1 MNLIDK
7 RKYQEQIS
15 AYEKQLDEVS
25 KSLLND
31 DPPDEK
37 TVRDVLVKSY
47 GMLSTTKLLLNES
60 EITMNR
66 DI

>member
-15 AYEKQLDEVS
+15 AYEKMLDDIS
-25 KSLLND
+25 KALLND
-31 DPPDEK
+31 NPPDEK
-37 TVRDVLVKSY
+37 AIRGLLAKSY
-47 GMLSTTKLLLNES
+47 GVLGTTKLLLNES

>member
-1 MNLIDK
+1 MNLIKK

-15 AYEKQLDEVS
+15 AYEKMLDEVS
-25 KSLLND
+25 KALLND
-31 DPPDEK
+31 NPPDEK
-37 TVRDVLVKSY
+37 TIRDLLVKSY
-47 GMLSTTKLLLNES
+47 GVLGTTKLLLNES